1 MSVIVAAIQAGGSS
15 SGLSDTAHVHVH
27 VHGSDPSTSSLFGL
41 TARLTSGLIPPR
53 DQLAKRASASFQS
66 SRLQLRTAG
75 IRLSLCSAKTSALRS
90 LPAASS
96 QHSQRKRVPH
106 RSAPVRP
113 VVAHHTCFLC
123 ARGLRS
129 TQFSASSFQ
138 LTGRRSSC
146 WISLQRPSSPPLPW
160 PLDRAS
166 CFKQVSLNGP
176 ASRFLSFHFL
186 LPRVPSPGCPAHRR
200 RRPPRPGPGPAGAAQ
215 LRPGRESPGRG
226 GGCLLAGWLREGC
239 WAKRMSFAQLVSNG
253 LFGMLL
259 LFIVESVYR
268 LRNAWPFS
276 RPAHFPV
283 IRRRL
288 VRK

>member
-1 MSVIVAAIQAGGSS
+1 VSVIVAAIQAGGSS
-15 SGLSDTAHVHVH
+15 SGLSDTVHVHVH

-166 CFKQVSLNGP
+166 CFKQYRSTALLRVSY
-176 ASRFLSFHFL
+176 LSIFCCRECHHPDA
-186 LPRVPSPGCPAHRR
+186 PRTAGGDPRAQVLAQLG
-200 RRPPRPGPGPAGAAQ
+200 RPG
-215 LRPGRESPGRG
+215 
-226 GGCLLAGWLREGC
+226 
-239 WAKRMSFAQLVSNG
+239 
-253 LFGMLL
+253 
-259 LFIVESVYR
+259 
-268 LRNAWPFS
+268 
-276 RPAHFPV
+276 
-283 IRRRL
+283 
-288 VRK
+288 